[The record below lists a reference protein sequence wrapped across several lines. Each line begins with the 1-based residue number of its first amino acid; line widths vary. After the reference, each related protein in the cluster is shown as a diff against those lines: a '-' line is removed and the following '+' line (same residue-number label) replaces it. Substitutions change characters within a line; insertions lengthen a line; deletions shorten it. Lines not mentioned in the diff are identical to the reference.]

1 MLYRT
6 QFESSS
12 RKVHLRAQLL
22 VIVVR
27 CVVQFEI
34 TSSEPFF
41 LDIPSTQHFHYEAF
55 HALHKSI
62 CHYVKTI
69 LQSEPT
75 FESFVFLLLICGANL
90 LNRRCGWGFFS
101 FSSALLFCFMQVVRF
116 SFYSSMHIFN
126 VFKFKIVHLTTSTS
140 KSMLQVSKVKVKR
153 FRSSSRFEVLL
164 LLVLVLL

>member
-75 FESFVFLLLICGANL
+75 FESFVFLFLICGVKPSL
-90 LNRRCGWGFFS
+90 WLVS
-101 FSSALLFCFMQVVRF
+101 FHFHFHLLF
-116 SFYSSMHIFN
+116 IFALCKWCG
-126 VFKFKIVHLTTSTS
+126 FPSIVQCIFL
-140 KSMLQVSKVKVKR
+140 MCLNLR
-153 FRSSSRFEVLL
+153 
-164 LLVLVLL
+164 